1 MSMCSIAR
9 MSFHGDG
16 DFLRVQRRIEG
27 HVHGVRKPQ
36 SKSVLAGRQGK
47 HGLGLTLA
55 EVQYLVGR
63 RQRRTE
69 LQFAEVG
76 VDEQMMMSRILEFD
90 PRRRDSHALQSKAYG
105 DRPMHRRSV

>member
-27 HVHGVRKPQ
+27 HVHVVRKHQ
-36 SKSVLAGRQGK
+36 FKSVLAGRQGQ
-47 HGLGLTLA
+47 HGLGLTFA

-69 LQFAEVG
+69 LQFAELA
-76 VDEQMMMSRILEFD
+76 VDEQIMMSRILEF
-90 PRRRDSHALQSKAYG
+90 PPPPPDSPALHSK
-105 DRPMHRRSV
+105 PS